1 MGMGIK
7 VMGSI
12 SKWKNSIYYSWK
24 YKTRKLKLGLKKYI
38 WVIYMLRSHP
48 GHGNEVFNST
58 TVFQGAGLQR

>member
-1 MGMGIK
+1 MGIK

-12 SKWKNSIYYSWK
+12 AKWKNLIYYSWK

-38 WVIYMLRSHP
+38 WVIYMLRSHS
-48 GHGNEVFNST
+48 GHRNEVFNST